1 MRLSIPE
8 ILKLVADA
16 DKKADKI
23 AVLQKH
29 DNAVLRTVLRLN
41 FDPAVKLDLP
51 AGPAPFKTDRTLPD
65 HTLSDS
71 NLYNEAR
78 RLYIF
83 EPGHPKYNPNVKKV
97 QKENIWI
104 QILEGCHYTEADML
118 NIMKDKELSKHYKGL
133 TEALI
138 RDAFPGLL
146 SEKPSDSGE
155 K

>member
-1 MRLSIPE
+1 MKLSIPE
-8 ILKLVADA
+8 ILTLVAAA

-23 AVLQKH
+23 AILQKH
-29 DNAVLRTVLRLN
+29 DNVLLRTVLRLN
-41 FDPAVKLDLP
+41 FDPNVKLDLP
-51 AGPAPFKTDRTLPD
+51 EGPAPFKTDRTLAD
-65 HTLSDS
+65 HTLSES
-71 NLYNEAR
+71 NLYNESR

-83 EPGHPKYNPNVKKV
+83 EPGHPKYNPNVKKI

-104 QILEGCHYTEADML
+104 QILEGCHWSESDML
-118 NIMKDKELSKHYKGL
+118 NIMKDKQLQKHYKGL

-146 SEKPSDSGE
+146 SEKQADSGE

>member
-1 MRLSIPE
+1 MKISIPE
-8 ILKLVADA
+8 ILTKVAET

-23 AVLQKH
+23 AVLKQY

-41 FDPAVKLDLP
+41 FDPNVKLDLP
-51 AGPAPFKTDRTLPD
+51 EGPAPFQTDRTLPD

-83 EPGHPKYNPNVKKV
+83 EPGNPKYNPNVKKM

-104 QILEGCHYTEADML
+104 QILEGIHYTEADML
-118 NIMKDKELSKHYKGL
+118 NIMKDKQLSKHYKGL
-133 TEALI
+133 TEALV
-138 RDAFPGLL
+138 REAFPGLL
-146 SEKPSDSGE
+146 SEKQADSDQ

>member
-1 MRLSIPE
+1 MKLSIPE
-8 ILKLVADA
+8 ILKLVEAA
-16 DKKADKI
+16 PTKAEKI
-23 AVLQKH
+23 AVLHKH
-29 DNAVLRTVLRLN
+29 NNAVLQTVLRLN
-41 FDPAVKLDLP
+41 FDPNVKLDLP
-51 AGPAPFKTDRTLPD
+51 EGPAPFKTDRTLPD
-65 HTLSDS
+65 ITLSDS

-104 QILEGCHYTEADML
+104 QILEGCHWTEADML
-118 NIMKDKELSKHYKGL
+118 NIMKDKQLQKHYKGL
-133 TEALI
+133 TEALV

-146 SEKPSDSGE
+146 SEKQAE

>member
-1 MRLSIPE
+1 MKISIPE
-8 ILKLVADA
+8 ILTKVAEA

-23 AVLQKH
+23 AVLQQH
-29 DNAVLRTVLRLN
+29 DNAILRTVLRLN
-41 FDPAVKLDLP
+41 FDPNVKLDLP

-83 EPGHPKYNPNVKKV
+83 EPGNPKYNPNVKKI

-104 QILEGCHYTEADML
+104 QILEGIHYTEADML
-118 NIMKDKELSKHYKGL
+118 NIMKDKQLSKHYKGL
-133 TEALI
+133 TEALV
-138 RDAFPGLL
+138 REAFPGLL
-146 SEKPSDSGE
+146 SEKQADSDQ